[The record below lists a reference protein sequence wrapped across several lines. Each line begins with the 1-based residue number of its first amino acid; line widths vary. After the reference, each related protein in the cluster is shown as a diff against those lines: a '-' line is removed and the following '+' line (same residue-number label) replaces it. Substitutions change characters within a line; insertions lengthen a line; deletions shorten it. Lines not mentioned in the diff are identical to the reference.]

1 MYQPPLHPNIT
12 ITPFYVA
19 PDADAVDFGVGQ
31 GDFSGSGVLSGTV
44 RVQGEPGA
52 NFTAILFDEITHTK
66 VAETATDS
74 MGHFSFTGLE
84 KAYKYYIVFKS
95 PDGLWE
101 YRVSSRR
108 IPV

>member
-1 MYQPPLHPNIT
+1 MYQPPLHPSIT

-19 PDADAVDFGVGQ
+19 PDAEVVDFGIGQ
-31 GDFSGSGVLSGTV
+31 GDFSGTGVLSGTV
-44 RVQGEPGA
+44 RVQGEPGE
-52 NFTAILFDEITHTK
+52 NFTAILFDEQTHAK
-66 VAETATDS
+66 ISETASDS
-74 MGHFSFTGLE
+74 TGHFSFTGLE

-108 IPV
+108 VPV